1 MNDLSKTGYRDDS
14 EGAAFA
20 APFIHAKEADYLF
33 TRKIRD
39 VIVSHDMVKKDTVIL
54 AGVSGGADS
63 RCLFEVLYAL
73 REVLG
78 FSLCVVHVDHGIRET
93 SGRDADAVKNLCKSR
108 GIPVLIRRIDDI
120 KSQMPGMSLEEAAR
134 SIRYRIFAE
143 ALDHFGADRL
153 ALAHNMDDQ
162 AETVLFKLFRGA
174 GLQGMAGIRPVTFME
189 ELKLNI
195 IRPLL
200 FTSRAEI
207 ERFLVQKGIDDI
219 CEDETNGT
227 DEYARNRIRHN
238 ILPYAAEQI
247 NSRSSAHLAAAAER
261 AGEALDFIE
270 EETARRFDWLC
281 RTERI
286 ISSDGMREKVSVSLP
301 VKELMEEPL
310 FMRKLILR
318 KMMKASGVSGATE
331 AHTEAALGFIGSTEG
346 TVSLDMPD
354 GMHIIRRYDRLYAE
368 RTVFVE
374 GAQEIRSADT
384 ESNVTDTA
392 DVSGVTRAGKGKMD
406 TAYEIR
412 NRKNVRDHEDSII
425 VPIQDLTDH
434 DIQLN
439 GTGTVRIRI
448 FDAGAGSKE
457 IPVDPYTKWFDCD
470 KIGRSVCFRK
480 RMPGDRID
488 VGDLKKRLSREMID
502 LKIPADKRDRIWIM
516 AAEDMVLWIPGY
528 RRCQG
533 LFVDDETRRVL
544 EVRLKRE

>member
-247 NSRSSAHLAAAAER
+247 NSSSSAHLAAAAER

-270 EETARRFDWLC
+270 EETARRFDRLC

-318 KMMKASGVSGATE
+318 KMMKAAGVSGATK
-331 AHTEAALGFIGSTEG
+331 AHTEAALGLIESAEG

-374 GAQEIRSADT
+374 GAQEKRSVDT
-384 ESNVTDTA
+384 ES
-392 DVSGVTRAGKGKMD
+392 
-406 TAYEIR
+406 
-412 NRKNVRDHEDSII
+412 NVRDHEDSII

-457 IPVDPYTKWFDCD
+457 IPADPYTKWFDCD

-480 RMPGDRID
+480 RMSGDRID
-488 VGDLKKRLSREMID
+488 VGGLKKRLSREMID